1 MISVSGDIQRVTD
14 GGGCLGCFDSRLLD
28 SSSRLL
34 DMGEI
39 VLCLFGKVEAEGAIW
54 MWTRS
59 LLSSQRLRLSP
70 MIRDRDN
77 RWVQDRAT

>member
-54 MWTRS
+54 M
-59 LLSSQRLRLSP
+59 
-70 MIRDRDN
+70 
-77 RWVQDRAT
+77 